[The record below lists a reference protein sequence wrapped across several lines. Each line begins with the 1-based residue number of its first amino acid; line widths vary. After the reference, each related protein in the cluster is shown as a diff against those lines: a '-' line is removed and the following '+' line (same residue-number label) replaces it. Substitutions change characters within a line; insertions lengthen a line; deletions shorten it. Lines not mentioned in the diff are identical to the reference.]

1 MSLTCLMFQ
10 LVEDLN
16 YFVALF
22 EVDRP
27 LAARIFNLS
36 LLQATIRPCL
46 KASTIIPIP
55 KKTALW
61 TRTEALTP
69 VVMKSLKN
77 WLPHI
82 SRPVCLP
89 LLKHTSLLTG
99 QAGLQIDR

>member
-27 LAARIFNLS
+27 PAARIFNLS

-46 KASTIIPIP
+46 KASAIIPIP

-61 TRTEALTP
+61 TRTVALTP
-69 VVMKSLKN
+69 VVMKSLEK
-77 WLPHI
+77 LVTQHI
-82 SRPVCLP
+82 KACLP
-89 LLKHTSLLTG
+89 PTLEAHQFANRANRST
-99 QAGLQIDR
+99 DR